1 MDGDLD
7 HLSCEPYRRSMKLL
21 LVSFMVCVLFS
32 VAYSDAETMNSEKKY
47 SPDEAHLLF
56 AKQANGETWKL
67 LQKDHLSP
75 DEKDVMLYAAFASA
89 YHWQRAGTLI
99 HKQRG
104 EWLIS
109 RTYAKLGMG
118 QSALFHAEK
127 CLHLSEISGT
137 TFKDFDYAYA
147 FEAMAR
153 SYALIKD
160 FKNAAKYY
168 KKAKLA
174 GEVIKNKQDRQL
186 FMTDMNGGNW
196 NGFLPSQ

>member
-1 MDGDLD
+1 
-7 HLSCEPYRRSMKLL
+7 MKLL
-21 LVSFMVCVLFS
+21 LVSFIVFVFFS
-32 VAYSDAETMNSEKKY
+32 TAYSYAETMNSEKKY
-47 SPDEAHLLF
+47 SLDEAHLLF
-56 AKQANGETWKL
+56 AKRANGETWKL
-67 LQKDHLSP
+67 LQKDNLSP
-75 DEKDVMLYAAFASA
+75 EEKDEILYAAFASA

-99 HKQRG
+99 NKQRS

-109 RTYAKLGMG
+109 RTYARLGMG

-127 CLHLSEISGT
+127 CLHLTEISGAN
-137 TFKDFDYAYA
+137 FKDFDYAYA

-160 FKNAAKYY
+160 FKNADEYY

-174 GEVIKNKQDRQL
+174 GEDIKNEKDRQL

-196 NGFLPSQ
+196 NGFLPSK

>member
-1 MDGDLD
+1 
-7 HLSCEPYRRSMKLL
+7 MKLL
-21 LVSFMVCVLFS
+21 LVSFIVFVSFS
-32 VAYSDAETMNSEKKY
+32 AIYSYAETMNSEKKY

-67 LQKDHLSP
+67 LQKDNLSP
-75 DEKDVMLYAAFASA
+75 EEKDVMLYSAFASA
-89 YHWQRAGTLI
+89 YHWQHTGTLI
-99 HKQRG
+99 NKQRG

-109 RTYAKLGMG
+109 RTYARLGKG

-127 CLHLSEISGT
+127 CLHLTEISGT
-137 TFKDFDYAYA
+137 NFKDFDHAYA

-160 FKNAAKYY
+160 FENAAEYY

-174 GEVIKNKQDRQL
+174 GEDIKNEKDRQL

-196 NGFLPSQ
+196 NGFLPSK